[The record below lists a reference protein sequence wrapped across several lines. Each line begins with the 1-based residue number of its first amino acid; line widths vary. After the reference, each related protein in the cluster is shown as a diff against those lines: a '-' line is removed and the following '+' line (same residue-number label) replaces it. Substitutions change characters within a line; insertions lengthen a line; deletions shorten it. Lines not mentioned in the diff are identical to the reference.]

1 MDDLVADYLEFLWSE
16 GEGRAVASNFLAAL
30 QDFDPKLKGA
40 LPGSWRLMKAW
51 TTNEVPNRAPP
62 LTEAILKAMCGWG
75 FFNKEVSF
83 SISLLVAFHGL
94 LRTGELL
101 AIQGHQI
108 HMTSPSRPAV
118 LSLGLT
124 KSGKRQGAAES
135 VALTDVH
142 VLKFLWNWKKA
153 HGDHDFLTSK
163 PHVWRETFNTCLD
176 SLQLQQW
183 GFRPYSLRRG
193 GATAL
198 FVKTSSLDH
207 VLIAGRWTA
216 IKTAKIY
223 LNSGLAML
231 ADLKIDRKQLAPFHL
246 VFANSLKVPP
256 KFEPALKKSRAGGRG
271 RKKTKV
277 KKTLKR
283 VGLGGFSFAR
293 SSIFSMKCLSFSF
306 PRLGEELKGILNRG
320 VCVTPAW
327 RVFLHIGAPS

>member
-1 MDDLVADYLEFLWSE
+1 M
-16 GEGRAVASNFLAAL
+16 
-30 QDFDPKLKGA
+30 
-40 LPGSWRLMKAW
+40 
-51 TTNEVPNRAPP
+51 
-62 LTEAILKAMCGWG
+62 
-75 FFNKEVSF
+75 
-83 SISLLVAFHGL
+83 AFHGL

-101 AIQGHQI
+101 ALQGHQI
-108 HMTSPSRPAV
+108 HMISPSKPAV
-118 LSLGLT
+118 VSLGLT

-135 VALTDVH
+135 VTLTDIH
-142 VLKFLWNWKKA
+142 VLKFLWHWKST

-176 SLQLQQW
+176 SLQLESW

-231 ADLKIDRKQLAPFHL
+231 ADLKVDRKLLAPFHL
-246 VFANSLKVPP
+246 VFSNALKVPP

-271 RKKTKV
+271 KKNHKV
-277 KKTLKR
+277 KKALK
-283 VGLGGFSFAR
+283 
-293 SSIFSMKCLSFSF
+293 KC
-306 PRLGEELKGILNRG
+306 GIWG
-320 VCVTPAW
+320 VCFFPALFLLLIMLGIQFPSAW
-327 RVFLHIGAPS
+327 RETDGHNL